1 VLEVPAVSLRRT
13 PARVRAVAVQFSQQ
27 EVAERVAPDLAD
39 DAHGQPQLRQRKPRV
54 GGAPA
59 HMQLH
64 PLHMGAHA
72 ALWVVAHGLG
82 DHIGNQD
89 AD

>member
-1 VLEVPAVSLRRT
+1 VSLRRT
-13 PARVRAVAVQFSQQ
+13 PRVSTPWRFSVAQQ
-27 EVAERVAPDLAD
+27 EVAERVAPDLTD